1 MFRLITAV
9 LIAVLA
15 VSSACASSINAV
27 SLLDVQ
33 GENDSSLLIGAT
45 DSQKS
50 QYLSDGKVKSQILA
64 FWVNGV
70 LYDAGLRDGHIV
82 KELAKN
88 GVNASDVKTILITHL
103 HGDHFGG
110 LADSEGRASFPNA
123 EVFVSKPE
131 YDYWVN
137 DLKNDN
143 VINTLKLYPVH
154 TFAFGDEVI
163 PGVRAMDTSGHTPG
177 HVSYLIEAD
186 GEKLIVAGD
195 IMHFPEIQLPVP
207 DVAVKYDVDPVK
219 AVQSRK
225 FILDYAA
232 WKNIPVAGMHITPP
246 GIIRVKKSG
255 EGYEKF

>member
-1 MFRLITAV
+1 MFKFLAALAV
-9 LIAVLA
+9 IAVIVQGA
-15 VSSACASSINAV
+15 YASSINVV

-33 GENDSSLLIGAT
+33 GENDSGLLIGAT
-45 DSQKS
+45 EEQKA
-50 QYLSDGKVKSQILA
+50 QYLTDGKVKSQILA
-64 FWVNGV
+64 FWVNGI

-82 KELAKN
+82 AELAKN
-88 GVNASDVKTILITHL
+88 GVKASDVKTILITHL
-103 HGDHFGG
+103 HVDHFGG
-110 LADSEGRASFPNA
+110 LVDAEGKASFPNA

-137 DLKNDN
+137 ELKNEN
-143 VINTLKLYPVH
+143 VINALGLYHVNL
-154 TFAFGDEVI
+154 FAFGDEVVS
-163 PGVRAMDTSGHTPG
+163 GVRAMDTSGHTPG
-177 HVSYLIEAD
+177 HVSYLIESG

-246 GIIRVKKSG
+246 GVIRVKKSG
-255 EGYEKF
+255 AGYEKF

>member
-1 MFRLITAV
+1 MFKIFTAV
-9 LIAVLA
+9 LLA
-15 VSSACASSINAV
+15 ALMVSSAYASINAV

-33 GENDSSLLIGAT
+33 GESDSGLLIGAT
-45 DSQKS
+45 DAQKS
-50 QYLSDGKVKSQILA
+50 QYLTDGKLKRQILA

-88 GVNASDVKTILITHL
+88 GVKTSDVKTILITHL
-103 HGDHFGG
+103 HIDHFGG
-110 LADSEGRASFPNA
+110 LADAEGKAAFPGA

-137 DLKNDN
+137 ELKHEDI
-143 VINTLKLYPVH
+143 INTLKLYHVNL
-154 TFAFGDEVI
+154 FEFGDEVI
-163 PGVRAMDTSGHTPG
+163 SGVRAMDTSGHTPG
-177 HVSYLIEAD
+177 HVSYLIESD

-207 DVAVKYDVDPVK
+207 DVAVRYDVDPVK

-232 WKNIPVAGMHITPP
+232 WKGIPVAGMHITPP
-246 GIIRVKKSG
+246 GIIKVKKSG
-255 EGYEKF
+255 DGYEKF